1 MSTIIT
7 KRQFPNYK
15 VYEMELAGR
24 PLKLE
29 VGKVCELANA
39 AVVVRYGETTVL
51 CTATAAPRP
60 RDGIDFFPL
69 SVDFEEKL
77 YAVGR
82 IPGSFMRRE
91 GRPGLNAIL
100 ASRCIDRPIRPLF
113 PSDFRN
119 DVAVV
124 CTVLSVDYDCQPEI
138 AATIGT
144 SAALAISD
152 IPWNG
157 PVGCVNVGYAGRHRK
172 RLRGS
177 QEAGRPHQPD
187 GG

>member
-1 MSTIIT
+1 M
-7 KRQFPNYK
+7 
-15 VYEMELAGR
+15 
-24 PLKLE
+24 
-29 VGKVCELANA
+29 
-39 AVVVRYGETTVL
+39 
-51 CTATAAPRP
+51 
-60 RDGIDFFPL
+60 
-69 SVDFEEKL
+69 
-77 YAVGR
+77 
-82 IPGSFMRRE
+82 
-91 GRPGLNAIL
+91 
-100 ASRCIDRPIRPLF
+100 
-113 PSDFRN
+113 
-119 DVAVV
+119 AVV

-157 PVGCVNVGYAGRHRK
+157 PVGCVNVGYVDGKIIINPNQEQRKVSEMLTTVVATGEKVVMIESTRADQVLPTRVMLEGGHRK